1 MNTIRAVTWGGPVK
15 HALIWARANST
26 LNSPFVLE
34 TRHSEFKAQEST
46 RPPFNHLSPIT
57 VVQAP
62 NPEWKYG
69 DGANSDTNSE
79 KSHVEIDPHVPGRS
93 MLSNYKLL
101 IAGIPRPISFIST
114 QSSGGVANL
123 APFSYF
129 QVVDHDPPI
138 FVVGFSA
145 RESRPKDTLRN
156 LEQTKECVI
165 NVVSESMIEAVN
177 AASIDVPYGVSE
189 WALSGLHQE
198 SSTTVKANRVK
209 EAVFSIEG
217 VVKQVINLD
226 YHRKGQEGK
235 PTGALAV
242 IEATRFWVR
251 EDAIIGDGE
260 GIDLGVLRP
269 LVQLGGISYGRI
281 KESFELP
288 RKSFASEMNR
298 SSGLEDF
305 IGARINAQSQK

>member
-1 MNTIRAVTWGGPVK
+1 
-15 HALIWARANST
+15 
-26 LNSPFVLE
+26 
-34 TRHSEFKAQEST
+34 
-46 RPPFNHLSPIT
+46 
-57 VVQAP
+57 
-62 NPEWKYG
+62 
-69 DGANSDTNSE
+69 
-79 KSHVEIDPHVPGRS
+79 